1 MQVDTNHDNLSLEA
15 HFVIEGAIPIS
26 PSLDMLLKAQHLI
39 LDNNRLTGEI
49 PDTIGIVQNLTLM
62 IFCNNKLEGPLPN
75 ITGMSSLKYLDLSN
89 NAFVSTDFF
98 TMAFDYEEFNN
109 IFLSLFYGRRMQEAN
124 LSGQIPADF
133 FSLPSLQHMV
143 LKPKQLSNSSNTAML
158 IGAAVGGSFVLVL
171 LLLAGVS
178 EAKGRKSDFSK
189 QSSCCVCVDELKAA
203 RQFSFKELKNYS
215 LLPQFF
221 SQNLDQELGFLMVH
235 SDPEMNQTLDS
246 EFSPAKLQSLARV
259 LSKLSNM
266 QLSSAK
272 SSANFLSDPS
282 SVYYLHPG
290 YYTKM
295 KAVWEE
301 IESFQPVPKCKDCNK
316 ECDCGLQTMRNYRRE
331 NYAVRFLRGLNEQYG
346 TVKSQIMLMR
356 PLPTINEVFS
366 LLTQQERQL
375 HGPDQEVRNFA
386 AVANSVHNF
395 NNYVPRGRGRGRRAG
410 RTGRGG
416 GRSSSTTCSYCHMV
430 GHLVDTCYH
439 KHGFPPHFQRQKLS
453 REVNNAAVTNQIATE
468 VEGNSDCTEKEEK
481 ESDVQSLSNQNL
493 RNALLT
499 FLQQECTQPCQG
511 ANMRETCHTNA
522 KKREP
527 EFLEDDWHS

>member
-1 MQVDTNHDNLSLEA
+1 MYYHGDLFKIAELE
-15 HFVIEGAIPIS
+15 EELYTMKQG
-26 PSLDMLLKAQHLI
+26 D
-39 LDNNRLTGEI
+39 LT
-49 PDTIGIVQNLTLM
+49 
-62 IFCNNKLEGPLPN
+62 
-75 ITGMSSLKYLDLSN
+75 IT
-89 NAFVSTDFF
+89 
-98 TMAFDYEEFNN
+98 
-109 IFLSLFYGRRMQEAN
+109 
-124 LSGQIPADF
+124 
-133 FSLPSLQHMV
+133 
-143 LKPKQLSNSSNTAML
+143 
-158 IGAAVGGSFVLVL
+158 
-171 LLLAGVS
+171 
-178 EAKGRKSDFSK
+178 
-189 QSSCCVCVDELKAA
+189 
-203 RQFSFKELKNYS
+203 
-215 LLPQFF
+215 
-221 SQNLDQELGFLMVH
+221 
-235 SDPEMNQTLDS
+235 
-246 EFSPAKLQSLARV
+246 
-259 LSKLSNM
+259 
-266 QLSSAK
+266 
-272 SSANFLSDPS
+272 
-282 SVYYLHPG
+282 G

-522 KKREP
+522 KKRGILGQFWSSYQMGHKQQHE
-527 EFLEDDWHS
+527 